1 MAEMIN
7 RMIINGLRKKVQE
20 KQKDWPDMF
29 EEILWAYRTTP
40 REATQQSPYSL
51 VYRMEAVT
59 HLELV
64 THSFR
69 IDSYN
74 ESNNSKARTTDLDNI
89 PEIRER
95 AQVRIMEYQ
104 RRIKKAFDKTITPTH
119 FQQGDL
125 VLHKVES
132 IEKKVRKL
140 DVAWEGPF

>member
-1 MAEMIN
+1 MHAWEGSPCPSSASH
-7 RMIINGLRKKVQE
+7 RPEAVRSARKRVAQ
-20 KQKDWPDMF
+20 
-29 EEILWAYRTTP
+29 YRTTP

-51 VYRMEAVT
+51 VYGMEAVT

-74 ESNNSKARTTDLDNI
+74 ESNNSKVRTTDLDNI

-132 IEKKVRKL
+132 TGKKVRKL
-140 DVAWEGPF
+140 DAAWEGPF